1 MNHRVEMKTNFIY
14 QDMDYTIEN
23 EYLRVVIS
31 SRGAEVQSVMRKSDG
46 KELWWQG
53 DPRFW
58 DGRSPILFPAC
69 GGLWNGSYTYQGAS
83 YQMPKHGF
91 VKDQEWEAVEPF
103 SPDSVSFVFRSSEQT
118 LSQYPFHFE
127 LQIKYRVLESQL
139 ECSYSVSNH
148 ESDRLMP
155 FQIGG
160 HPAIALP
167 DYHEGA
173 EVIGY
178 IQPKGD
184 SEIHA
189 ECLTVV
195 RAGEQGC
202 WSRPRYAVPSTWDG
216 LIPISEE
223 TFANEALIFDHN
235 QIHGVNILDLNR
247 EVLAQISSGAP
258 VWLFWQQQNLLCP
271 YICAEPWFGLCDLQG
286 ESVDLTERPYTLTVS
301 PGNVVSD
308 LLWKAIF

>member
-1 MNHRVEMKTNFIY
+1 MN
-14 QDMDYTIEN
+14 YTIEN
-23 EYLRVVIS
+23 EDLRVVIS
-31 SRGAEVQSVMRKSDG
+31 SLGAEVQSVVRKSDD

-69 GGLWNGSYTYQGAS
+69 GGLWNGVYTYQGGV

-91 VKDQEWEAVEPF
+91 VKDKEWEMIEQAA
-103 SPDSVSFVFRSSEQT
+103 PDSITFAFHDTEQT
-118 LSQYPFHFE
+118 RELYPFRFE
-127 LQIKYRVLESQL
+127 LRITYQLCGLKL
-139 ECSYSVSNH
+139 ECLYSVANH
-148 ESDRLMP
+148 EQDRLMP
-155 FQIGG
+155 YQIGG

-167 DYHEGA
+167 DFAEGA

-178 IQPKGD
+178 IQPKD
-184 SEIHA
+184 KSEINA
-189 ECLTVV
+189 ACLSVV

-202 WSRPRYAVPSTWDG
+202 WSRQRHAVPSTWDG

-247 EVLAQISSGAP
+247 NILASISSDAP

-271 YICAEPWFGLCDLQG
+271 YICAEPWFGLCDLQN
-286 ESVDLTERPYTLTVS
+286 ESVDLIERPYTLTAA
-301 PGNVVSD
+301 PGNVTGGT
-308 LLWKAIF
+308 LWAATF